1 MSGKKKKTNS
11 TSKNIAALAMQE
23 KIKIEKW
30 FKSLNFTQRHYL
42 EKYAEEYYRRTQ
54 EPINE
59 AMDCCISAAL
69 IQWFEE
75 LEYNDILEFQD
86 FMLELMKDHVEI
98 DKGLKERGIDIMK
111 NKRELEPQVRAKATE
126 LIKEGKNQKAAIE
139 ILASVFPTLSKASL
153 TNAFKKVKQEIKD
166 ADKLKAIATV
176 TKNRIDAG
184 EVRKAEDVIKENE
197 ASLKDKITEEHKA
210 AYEKIFNEKFDEESN
225 KANEREEEI
234 KQFVKDNSTE
244 KTLKI
249 IKKEM
254 VAVGKFGEYTLNLEG
269 LKVGAW
275 NFKNIADIDKYEKIE
290 VEKLKK
296 QIAEIEGRAAEARE
310 MFFI

>member
-1 MSGKKKKTNS
+1 MSSKKKKSSN
-11 TSKNIAALAMQE
+11 TSKNITALAMQE

-42 EKYAEEYYRRTQ
+42 ERYAEEYYRRIQ

-69 IQWFEE
+69 IQRFED
-75 LEYNDILEFQD
+75 LEYSDILDFQD
-86 FMLELMKDHVEI
+86 FMLELMTEHANI
-98 DKGLKERGIDIMK
+98 DKGLKARGIDIMK
-111 NKRELEPQVRAKATE
+111 NKKDLEPKVRARATE

-139 ILASVFPTLSKASL
+139 ILAADFATLSKASL

-176 TKNRIDAG
+176 TKKRIDAG

-197 ASLKDKITEEHKA
+197 SSLKDKITEEHKT
-210 AYEKIFNEKFDEESN
+210 AYEKIFNEKFDEDHD
-225 KANEREEEI
+225 KVNEREEEI
-234 KQFVKDNSTE
+234 KQFVKDNSSDG
-244 KTLKI
+244 TLKI
-249 IKKEM
+249 IKKET
-254 VAVGKFGEYTLNLEG
+254 VAIGKFGEYTLNMEG
-269 LKVGAW
+269 VKVGIW
-275 NFKNIADIDKYEKIE
+275 NFKNISDVNRYKKME
-290 VEKLKK
+290 VEKLKR

>member
-1 MSGKKKKTNS
+1 MSGKRKKASN

-42 EKYAEEYYRRTQ
+42 ERYAEEYYRRTQ
-54 EPINE
+54 DPINE

-98 DKGLKERGIDIMK
+98 DKGLKARGIDIMK
-111 NKRELEPQVRAKATE
+111 NKRELEPQVRIKATE

-139 ILASVFPTLSKASL
+139 ILASDFPTLSKASL

-166 ADKLKAIATV
+166 ADKLKAITAV
-176 TKNRIDAG
+176 TKKRIDAG
-184 EVRKAEDVIKENE
+184 EVIKAEDVIKENE
-197 ASLKDKITEEHKA
+197 GITEEHKA
-210 AYEKIFNEKFDEESN
+210 AYKEIFNEPYEEEL
-225 KANEREEEI
+225 KIEREREI
-234 KQFVKDNSTE
+234 ADFAKENNSE
-244 KTLKI
+244 RTLKI
-249 IKKEM
+249 VRKET
-254 VAVGKFGEYTLNLEG
+254 VAIGKYGEYTLNLDG
-269 LKVGAW
+269 VKVGIW
-275 NFKNIADIDKYEKIE
+275 NFKNIADINKYEKME

-296 QIAEIEGRAAEARE
+296 QIAEVEGRAAEARE

>member
-1 MSGKKKKTNS
+1 MSGKRKKASN

-42 EKYAEEYYRRTQ
+42 ERYAEEYYRRTQ
-54 EPINE
+54 DPINE

-98 DKGLKERGIDIMK
+98 DKGLKARGIDIMK
-111 NKRELEPQVRAKATE
+111 NKRELEPQVRIKATE

-139 ILASVFPTLSKASL
+139 ILASDFPTLSKASL
-153 TNAFKKVKQEIKD
+153 TNAFKKVKQEIK
-166 ADKLKAIATV
+166 
-176 TKNRIDAG
+176 
-184 EVRKAEDVIKENE
+184 AEDVIKENE
-197 ASLKDKITEEHKA
+197 GITEEHKA
-210 AYEKIFNEKFDEESN
+210 AYKEIFNEPYEEEL
-225 KANEREEEI
+225 KIEREREI
-234 KQFVKDNSTE
+234 ADFAKENNSE
-244 KTLKI
+244 RTLKI
-249 IKKEM
+249 VRKET
-254 VAVGKFGEYTLNLEG
+254 VAIGKYGEYTLNLDG
-269 LKVGAW
+269 VKVGIW
-275 NFKNIADIDKYEKIE
+275 NFKNIADINKYEKME

-296 QIAEIEGRAAEARE
+296 QIAEVEGRAAEARE